1 MIYLPVDE
9 LRRFIKITFKKL
21 DVSEEDAE
29 ICADILITSD
39 LRGIESHGIGRLR
52 MYVDRI
58 KSGQIEKKSDFEIIK
73 ESPTTA
79 VIDGNHGIGMVIGYH
94 SMSLAIE
101 KAKRYG
107 MGAIAVRNSS
117 HFGIDG
123 FYPLMATKH
132 GMVGMS
138 CTNARPSVAP
148 TFSTQPKLGT
158 NPIAFGAPTD
168 EDFPFLFDAATS
180 ITQRGKIEVLN
191 REEKLAYEGWVIDS
205 EGKPMTDP
213 QSILDGLT
221 QDQAA
226 LLPLGGDTEA
236 LGSHK
241 GYGLSTIVEILSSSL
256 QSGAFLAALS
266 GLNPDGSG
274 ARFKVGHFFMAISI
288 ESFLPLEDFKKN
300 IGGLLK
306 ELRASRKTP
315 GQLRIYTAGEKEYLN
330 EIEVRKSG
338 VPINENLRKDILY
351 VKQLLGITDLELE

>member
-9 LRRFIKITFKKL
+9 LRRFIEITFKKL

>member
-117 HFGIDG
+117 HFGI
-123 FYPLMATKH
+123 
-132 GMVGMS
+132 
-138 CTNARPSVAP
+138 AP
-148 TFSTQPKLGT
+148 K
-158 NPIAFGAPTD
+158 
-168 EDFPFLFDAATS
+168 
-180 ITQRGKIEVLN
+180 
-191 REEKLAYEGWVIDS
+191 
-205 EGKPMTDP
+205 
-213 QSILDGLT
+213 
-221 QDQAA
+221 
-226 LLPLGGDTEA
+226 
-236 LGSHK
+236 
-241 GYGLSTIVEILSSSL
+241 
-256 QSGAFLAALS
+256 
-266 GLNPDGSG
+266 
-274 ARFKVGHFFMAISI
+274 
-288 ESFLPLEDFKKN
+288 
-300 IGGLLK
+300 
-306 ELRASRKTP
+306 
-315 GQLRIYTAGEKEYLN
+315 
-330 EIEVRKSG
+330 
-338 VPINENLRKDILY
+338 
-351 VKQLLGITDLELE
+351 